1 MTMNNLSI
9 ALVVI
14 ILVGGGALVW
24 QRFFRDDFNL
34 PRGGETSTTSITTT
48 SPAGATSTR
57 TISVTAGVKHSVPLN
72 EILGGGP
79 PKDGIPPIDD
89 PQFVRAAEAGSFLA
103 DSEVGIAL
111 DIRGVQRFYPFQI
124 LVWHE
129 IVNDT
134 VAGQRVLVTYC
145 PLCFTGVVFDP
156 VVSGE
161 RVEFGTSGKLWNSN
175 LVMYDRKTD
184 SLWSQV
190 LGEAIVGEETG
201 ASLAVISSD
210 IVRFSDFKALY
221 PRGEVL
227 SRKTGSARP
236 YGSDPYGDYYTTAGT
251 FFPLTN
257 KDNRLPEKE
266 FVLGI
271 VVDGHAKAYAAEAVK
286 KAGSVEEN
294 FQGKT
299 IVARFDTGS
308 NSVRIF
314 EKSAAGVLT
323 RLETVGAF
331 WFSWASAHPDTELY
345 K

>member
-1 MTMNNLSI
+1 MHNLSI
-9 ALVVI
+9 AIAVI
-14 ILVGGGALVW
+14 VLVGGAALVW

-34 PRGGETSTTSITTT
+34 PRGGETATTTITTT

-57 TISVTAGVKHSVPLN
+57 TISVTGGVKHSVPLD

-79 PKDGIPPIDD
+79 PKDGIPPIDN
-89 PQFVRAAEAGSFLA
+89 PQFVSIAEAGSFLK

-111 DIRGVQRFYPFQI
+111 DLRGVQRFYPFQI

-134 VAGQRVLVTYC
+134 LGGERALVTYC
-145 PLCFTGVVFDP
+145 PLCLTGVVFDP
-156 VVSGE
+156 VVSGL

-175 LVMYDRKTD
+175 LVMYDRKTQ

-201 ASLAVISSD
+201 ARLSVIASD
-210 IVRFSDFKALY
+210 IMRFSDFKALH
-221 PRGEVL
+221 PDGEVL

-251 FFPLTN
+251 FFPLTRT
-257 KDNRLPEKE
+257 DNRLPDKE

-271 VVDGHAKAYAAEAVK
+271 VVDGHAKAYAAGAVQ

-299 IVARFDTGS
+299 VVARFDTGS

-314 EKSAAGVLT
+314 EKSATGVLT

-331 WFSWASAHPDTELY
+331 WFSWAAAHPDTELY